1 MCGVLC
7 TVAES
12 SRADETS
19 TVLLQSSSSGLSK
32 TTMGIQSKQKIGS
45 VCESF
50 ARSLRTGGILSVIIL
65 REVIEVHVNQFCFVK
80 IFTHSISLPRNKLNI
95 ASSLRNNSP
104 SSKQ

>member
-12 SRADETS
+12 SRADEAS

-32 TTMGIQSKQKIGS
+32 TMGIQSKQKIGS

-80 IFTHSISLPRNKLNI
+80 IFTLT
-95 ASSLRNNSP
+95 
-104 SSKQ
+104 Q

>member
-12 SRADETS
+12 SRDDEAS

-80 IFTHSISLPRNKLNI
+80 IFTLT
-95 ASSLRNNSP
+95 
-104 SSKQ
+104 Q